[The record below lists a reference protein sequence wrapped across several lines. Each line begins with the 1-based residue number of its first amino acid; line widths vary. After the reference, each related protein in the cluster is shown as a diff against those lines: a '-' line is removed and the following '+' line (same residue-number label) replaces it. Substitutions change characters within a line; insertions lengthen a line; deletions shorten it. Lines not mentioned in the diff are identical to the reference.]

1 MTEPSE
7 KRIEP
12 RVPVRIHSKY
22 RLLFSPDGTPP
33 EPELH
38 NGNNILFNLSR
49 GGFFLS
55 TKNFMEIGSKIQVEF
70 PLDVVQG
77 TVRAIAT
84 VVRANNYNYPTQGRY
99 EYGFQFGELGI
110 GAREYLD
117 RFVKLAH

>member
-7 KRIEP
+7 RRIES
-12 RVPVRIHSKY
+12 RIPVRIHARY
-22 RLLFSPDGTPP
+22 RLLYSPDGTPP

-55 TKNFMEIGSKIQVEF
+55 TKNFLEIGSKVQVEF
-70 PLDVVQG
+70 PLDPVQA
-77 TVRAIAT
+77 TVRGVAI

-110 GAREYLD
+110 GSREYLD
-117 RFVKLAH
+117 QFVQLAR